1 MAQMLCRIGLMVF
14 AMASFSGQGNAAEA
28 VALAATARRQCR
40 RLVQAHDV
48 TFTRVASI
56 RTA

>member
-1 MAQMLCRIGLMVF
+1 MTQMLCRIGLMAF
-14 AMASFSGQGNAAEA
+14 AMASFSQQGNAEA
-28 VALAATARRQCR
+28 VALAATARRQWR

-48 TFTRVASI
+48 TFTRMASI